1 MDMFDKLIAFI
12 DYHHDLFYKTLPDIF
27 QNKWVWMFINICIF
41 IVLIKLANF
50 FIEKFVN
57 KLASYK
63 EDYEYKKQLYTLKTI
78 AKSVVSTVLGIFA
91 LMFVLNTLGVDIR
104 PILTA
109 AGVLGVAVG
118 FGAKRFVED
127 IISGLSLI
135 LEGQI
140 RVGDY
145 VDISGHEGTVEK
157 IDIRLAKL
165 RDLQG
170 RVHYIRNGMIDT
182 VVNYTREYSYY
193 VFDIGVAYK
202 EDVSQVIKVLE
213 SLGEEFRRTSN
224 VRGDILAPLEI
235 LGLDKFDD
243 SAVVIRARF
252 KTNPTKQWAVGR
264 AFNQEIKRKFDEL
277 GIEIPFP
284 QRVMHLVNEQS
295 DIKINA

>member
-1 MDMFDKLIAFI
+1 MIEFLEHHHNLIFN
-12 DYHHDLFYKTLPDIF
+12 TLPDF
-27 QNKWVWMFINICIF
+27 FHNKWVVMVINIIF
-41 IVLIKLANF
+41 FAILIKVSNF
-50 FIEKFVN
+50 FIEKFAT
-57 KLASYK
+57 KICAYK
-63 EDYEYKKQLYTLKTI
+63 DDFEYKKQLMTLKSI
-78 AKSVVSTVLGIFA
+78 IKSVIDTIIVAFA
-91 LMFVLNTLGVDIR
+91 VMFVLNGLGVDIR

-118 FGAKRFVED
+118 FGAKRFFED

-145 VDISGHEGTVEK
+145 VNISDHEGVVEK
-157 IDIRLAKL
+157 MDIRLVKL

-182 VVNYTREYSYY
+182 VINYTREFSYY

-202 EDVSQVIKVLE
+202 EDIDNVVNTLKKIDE
-213 SLGEEFRRTSN
+213 NFRKDSPLKKD
-224 VRGDILAPLEI
+224 VLAPLEI

-243 SAVVIRARF
+243 SAVVVRARI
-252 KTNPTKQWAVGR
+252 KTKPIKQWEVGR
-264 AFNQEIKRKFDEL
+264 AFNKEIKKGFDEA

-284 QRVMHLVNEQS
+284 QRTVHFVKDSISVADN
-295 DIKINA
+295 IN

>member
-1 MDMFDKLIAFI
+1 MFDKMIAFV

-27 QNKWVWMFINICIF
+27 QNKWVWMVINIIIF
-41 IVLIKLANF
+41 MILIKAANF
-50 FIEKFVN
+50 FVDKFIN
-57 KLASYK
+57 RLANYK
-63 EDYEYKKQLYTLKTI
+63 EDLEYKKQMYTLKTI
-78 AKSVVSTVLGIFA
+78 TKSVVNTVLGIFA
-91 LMFVLNTLGVDIR
+91 MMFVLNTLGVDIR

-145 VDISGHEGTVEK
+145 VEISGHEGNVEK
-157 IDIRLAKL
+157 IDVRLTQL
-165 RDLQG
+165 RDIHG
-170 RVHYIRNGMIDT
+170 RVHYIRNGMVDT
-182 VVNYTREYSYY
+182 VVNYSREFSYY

-202 EDVSQVIKVLE
+202 EDVARVIKVLE
-213 SLGEEFRRTSN
+213 ELGEEFRKTSE
-224 VRGDILAPLEI
+224 VRRDILAPLEI
-235 LGLDKFDD
+235 LGLNSFDD
-243 SAVVIRARF
+243 SAVIIRARF
-252 KTNPTKQWAVGR
+252 KTNPIKQWAVGR

-284 QRVMHLVNEQS
+284 QRTLHFVNYNENLS
-295 DIKINA
+295 E